1 MLSSSVFASR
11 SAAPQL
17 LSVFESV
24 AGAPLPV
31 RVRCWDGSVA
41 GPESAAVTV
50 TFRNRRALRRILWSP
65 NELGLG
71 RAYVAGDLE
80 ITGDLFALLED
91 PDVIGRVARRDVRAL
106 GWRELAGHAGTFVRL
121 GALGPRPKPPAE
133 ELKRRR
139 GAKHSKARDA
149 EVVSRH
155 YDVGNDFYRLLLGP
169 SMVYS
174 CGYWERGTAGTLEDA
189 QHDKLDLVCRKLG
202 LRPGMRLLD
211 VGCGW
216 GSMAIHAARHYG
228 VRAVGV
234 TVSGQQCTLARARV
248 VEAGVADRVEI
259 RLQDYRDVTDG
270 PYDAI
275 ASIGMSEHVGDAQFD
290 TYLAGMARLL
300 RPEGRLLNQ
309 AIASVAPLAD
319 PSHEPPNFVDRYVF
333 PDGELLPLSRVQGA
347 VERAGLETRD
357 CESLRE
363 HYGVTLRHWVDNLRG
378 SWAEATALAGPEQAR
393 IWLLYLAASAVSFER
408 GRITVNQVLAVRPG
422 DRGGSGMP
430 STREEWLG
438 TVGHAPFDPAAGSAG
453 NAAP

>member
-1 MLSSSVFASR
+1 M
-11 SAAPQL
+11 
-17 LSVFESV
+17 
-24 AGAPLPV
+24 
-31 RVRCWDGSVA
+31 
-41 GPESAAVTV
+41 
-50 TFRNRRALRRILWSP
+50 
-65 NELGLG
+65 
-71 RAYVAGDLE
+71 
-80 ITGDLFALLED
+80 
-91 PDVIGRVARRDVRAL
+91 ARRDLRTL
-106 GWRELAGHAGTFVRL
+106 GWRELAGHAGTFLRL

-133 ELKRRR
+133 ELIRRR
-139 GAKHSKARDA
+139 GAKHGKARDA

-216 GSMAIHAARHYG
+216 GSLAIHAARHYG

-248 VEAGVADRVEI
+248 AEAGVADRVEI

-347 VERAGLETRD
+347 VERWARDPGLRVVARALRRHVAALGGQPARVLGRGDRVGRAG
-357 CESLRE
+357 
-363 HYGVTLRHWVDNLRG
+363 
-378 SWAEATALAGPEQAR
+378 AGPD
-393 IWLLYLAASAVSFER
+393 LAALPGGQRRVLRTGADHRQPGAR
-408 GRITVNQVLAVRPG
+408 GAPRRP
-422 DRGGSGMP
+422 RRQRMP